1 MPAKAET
8 KQTLSASVLPDQ
20 TIVLEWIATR
30 QYMSGSRNKLEADVY
45 TAYTSR
51 KTGDWLLL
59 VGFCD
64 KGIPLSAPLA
74 FFRQFAGDFAE
85 AVCNIP
91 EIEELRENVA
101 VDPDAAAFDRHL
113 ENLPPMPGAEYVDR
127 SFLHGL
133 WQKLHEAFAGALQ
146 SWSGTVAE
154 YIRRIRPD
162 AQIAGRVFFHLVEN
176 TRTDD
181 PFAFLATYS
190 TGPDSGAKSR
200 HVPLKHALE
209 AYKDSEDELYHLL
222 ATVYRAAEKSE
233 LVRELIDSGDLFHPL
248 FWSSKKAYEF
258 LKEVPIYEAAGI
270 LCRIPNWWKAKSAA
284 VQLNLQIG
292 DTGPSF
298 VGLDSLVSFKPKLLI
313 GDEEIS
319 ADEARRLLEE
329 AEGLAFIKNKWVA
342 VDPKRL
348 EQTLAAY
355 EKAEAIAEKGGL
367 SLKEAMQLQMNPE
380 KALGEEP
387 EEAGYAIAQG
397 QWLKG
402 VLQRLRRPEQI
413 PQVAPS
419 TRFKAELRPYQHEG
433 LNWLYFHYK
442 MGFGACLADD
452 MGLGKTVE
460 VLALL
465 DVLKHNGSGGE
476 NRGKK
481 ADLLIVP
488 ASLVSNWAEEIE
500 RFFPD
505 LVYLAA
511 HPALQQNK
519 RMRAKDES
527 TLDTYDLV
535 ITTYGLI
542 QRYDWLK
549 DYPWRYVILDEAQAI
564 KNSATKQTRAV
575 KHLSA
580 QNRIIL
586 TGTPIENRLSD
597 LWSLFDFLNPGLLG
611 TATEF
616 KSYMKQLDKGEKD
629 HAGLRRLVRPFILR
643 RLKTDRDVIDD
654 LPEKVEMKSYAQ
666 LTQKQYL
673 LYQRLVDNLTETI
686 ETAEGIERKG
696 LVLSSLMKFKQ
707 ICNHPDQYL
716 GAQGF
721 DEAASGKFSRLRQI
735 CETIHE
741 KRERV
746 LVFTQFREM
755 VGPLAG
761 FLEQIFGRPGL
772 FIHGGVAVGKRKK
785 RVQQFQADAYTP
797 FMVLSL
803 KTGGVGLN
811 LTRAGHVVHFDRWW
825 NPAVE
830 NQATDRAF
838 RIGQKKNVMV
848 HKFLTQ
854 GTVEEKIDRM
864 LSSKQSLA
872 EDVIGNTGEA
882 WITEMDNQELIDTF
896 RLGL

>member
-1 MPAKAET
+1 MA
-8 KQTLSASVLPDQ
+8 
-20 TIVLEWIATR
+20 R
-30 QYMSGSRNKLEADVY
+30 SRSQLEAAVY
-45 TAYTSR
+45 RDYTGR
-51 KTGDWLLL
+51 KTGDWLLFI
-59 VGFCD
+59 GFCD
-64 KGIPLSAPLA
+64 KSIPLSAPLA

-85 AVCNIP
+85 AVCRIP
-91 EIEELRENVA
+91 EIEELRENVSVTPDTA
-101 VDPDAAAFDRHL
+101 VFDRHI
-113 ENLPPMPGAEYVDR
+113 ENLPPMPGAEYIDR
-127 SFLHGL
+127 SFLQRL
-133 WQKLHEAFAGALQ
+133 WQALHEAFSREIQ
-146 SWSGTVAE
+146 SWSGTVAQ
-154 YIRRIRPD
+154 YIQSIRPD
-162 AQIAGRVFFHLVEN
+162 AQLVGRVYFHLVEN
-176 TRTDD
+176 TRSDD

-190 TGPDSGAKSR
+190 TGLDSGGRSR

-248 FWSSKKAYEF
+248 FWSSKKAFAF
-258 LKEVPIYEAAGI
+258 LQEVSIYEAAGI
-270 LCRIPNWWKAKSAA
+270 LCRIPDWWKAKSAS
-284 VQLNLQIG
+284 VKLNLQIG

-298 VGLDSLVSFKPKLLI
+298 VGLDALVSFKPKLLI

-355 EKAEAIAEKGGL
+355 EKAEAMAEKGGL
-367 SLKEAMQLQMNPE
+367 SLKEAMQLQLNPE
-380 KALGEEP
+380 KAFAEKLET
-387 EEAGYAIAQG
+387 ADYAVSQG
-397 QWLKG
+397 QWLES
-402 VLQRLRRPEQI
+402 VLERLRRPEQI
-413 PQVAPS
+413 SRVAPS
-419 TRFKAELRPYQHEG
+419 KRFNAELRPYQQEG
-433 LNWLYFHYK
+433 LNWLYFHHK

-465 DVLKHNGSGGE
+465 DVLKQNGDSSE

-505 LVYLAA
+505 LEYLAA
-511 HPALQQNK
+511 HPAMHQNK
-519 RMRAKDES
+519 RLRAKDES
-527 TLDTYDLV
+527 TLDCYDLV
-535 ITTYGLI
+535 ITTYALI

-549 DYPWRYVILDEAQAI
+549 VYPWRYVILDEAQAI
-564 KNSATKQTRAV
+564 KNSSTRQTRAV

-611 TATEF
+611 TAAEF
-616 KSYMKQLDKGEKD
+616 KSFMKQLDKGEKD
-629 HAGLRRLVRPFILR
+629 HAGLRGLVRPFILR
-643 RLKTDRDVIDD
+643 RLKTDREVIDD
-654 LPEKVEMKSYAQ
+654 LPEKVEMKSYSR

-673 LYQRLVDNLTETI
+673 LYQKLVENLTNTI
-686 ETAEGIERKG
+686 ETKEGIERKG
-696 LVLSSLMKFKQ
+696 IVLSSLMKFKQ

-716 GAQGF
+716 GAEGF
-721 DEAASGKFSRLRQI
+721 DEAASGKFARLRQI

-741 KRERV
+741 KREQV

-755 VGPLAG
+755 VGPLAE
-761 FLEQIFGRPGL
+761 FMEQVFGRPGL
-772 FIHGGVAVGKRKK
+772 FIHGGVPVGERKK
-785 RVQQFQADAYTP
+785 RVQKFQADAYTP

-811 LTRAGHVVHFDRWW
+811 LTRAGHVIHFDRWW

-864 LSSKQSLA
+864 LESKQTLA

-882 WITEMDNQELIDTF
+882 WITEMGNQDLIDTF